1 MAEETN
7 NTPAIDPKM
16 AVQNLFTSMKTPLVW
31 FGIGFV
37 SALLWQARR
46 RKAPGA

>member
-7 NTPAIDPKM
+7 NTPAIDPKT

-37 SALLWQARR
+37 SALLWQNRR
-46 RKAPGA
+46 KKAPGA

>member
-7 NTPAIDPKM
+7 TVIDPKT
-16 AVQNLFTSMKTPLVW
+16 AVQNLFASVKTPLIW

-37 SALLWQARR
+37 SALLWQSRR
-46 RKAPGA
+46 RKSLPSGT